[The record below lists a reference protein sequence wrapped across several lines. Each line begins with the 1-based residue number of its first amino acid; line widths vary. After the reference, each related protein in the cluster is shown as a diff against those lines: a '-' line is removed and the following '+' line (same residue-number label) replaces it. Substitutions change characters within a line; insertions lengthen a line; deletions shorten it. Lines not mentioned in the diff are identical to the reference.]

1 MTKGRQVAATTK
13 TATGDASKAHHTIL
27 SLEVTGGFLKGAKFE
42 FADGLNCI
50 IGGRGTGKTTVL
62 EFVRYVLAL
71 MPEEKATPARA
82 ARGIKA
88 LVQSNLGS
96 GRIRLGV
103 RTKHGMDYLAERP
116 WNDSAQVFNEQGE
129 PTAISFDRDLIFKA
143 DVYSQNE
150 IEEIATNPSFQL
162 ALLDKFIEEE
172 IRRIDGDIRKL
183 QRDLGM
189 NASELLRLDREM
201 RDLRDSASEVTVLEE
216 KMKGL
221 QQTAGP
227 DANLVN
233 TAHAQKALREKER
246 KTLEALRGDLR
257 KVRAEVD
264 SLFAGLVR
272 RLESRI
278 DADVAAGPNKDV
290 FDIVAQQIK
299 ELTSLLDRGATKIG
313 QQTDATDGVA
323 AEQERA
329 LAERHAKQDAEYRV
343 LVAKSQE
350 ETGRATERTQL
361 QQRYAEVTTARKEL
375 DLRQK
380 ERRDRE
386 KQRQELTAKL
396 SGLLDERFNRRKK
409 VADQLSDSLRPTI
422 RVTITQAG
430 NRDGYRALLTEAL
443 KGQSMKYT
451 AVVDRIVQSASPE
464 EFAVLVQRNDAA
476 RLAERTGLDEER
488 SKKVVEALRDT
499 DLLYR
504 LETAE
509 LEDLPRIELLDG
521 RDYKDSAGLSTGQR
535 CTTILPILLLESERP
550 LLIDQP
556 EDNLDNAFIYE
567 TVVKS
572 LKGAK
577 GRRQLIFVTHNPNIP
592 VLGDAERVFVLTS
605 DGKQGKLSK
614 VGTVDELKQEIE
626 LLLEGG
632 SEAFL
637 LRKQRY
643 GH

>member
-1 MTKGRQVAATTK
+1 MEPEKP
-13 TATGDASKAHHTIL
+13 KAHHTVV

-62 EFVRYVLAL
+62 EFVRYVLGM

-82 ARGIKA
+82 RAIKA

-103 RTKHGMDYLAERP
+103 QTKHGVGYLAERP
-116 WNDSAQVFNEQGE
+116 WNDSSQVFNEQGE

-162 ALLDKFIEEE
+162 ALLDKFIEEDV
-172 IRRIDGDIRKL
+172 RRIDADIRKIH
-183 QRDLGM
+183 RDLGQ
-189 NASELLRLDREM
+189 NAAELLRVDREM
-201 RDLRDSASEVTVLEE
+201 RDLRESASETQILEE
-216 KMKGL
+216 KLKGL

-227 DANLVN
+227 DAKLVN
-233 TAHAQKALREKER
+233 AAHAQKALRERER

-257 KVRAEVD
+257 RVRSDFDAVVT
-264 SLFAGLVR
+264 GLAR
-272 RLESRI
+272 RLASRV
-278 DADVAAGPNKDV
+278 DPDVAAGPNKDV
-290 FDIVAQQIK
+290 FAIVAQHVQ
-299 ELTSLLDRGATKIG
+299 ELTVLLERAAGEIDR
-313 QQTDATDGVA
+313 QTEVTDGVV
-323 AEQERA
+323 AEQEQT
-329 LAERHAKQDAEYRV
+329 LAERHAKQDAEYRE

-350 ETGRATERTQL
+350 ETGRATERAQL
-361 QQRYAEVTTARKEL
+361 QQRYAEVSTARKEL
-375 DLRQK
+375 DLRQT
-380 ERRDRE
+380 ERRQRE
-386 KQRQELTAKL
+386 TQRQELTAQL
-396 SGLLDERFNRRKK
+396 SGLRDERFRLRKK
-409 VADQLSDSLRPTI
+409 VADQLSDSLAPTI

-430 NRDGYRALLTEAL
+430 NRDGYRVLLTEGL

-451 AVVDRIVQSASPE
+451 AVVERIVQSASPE
-464 EFAVLVQRNDAA
+464 EFSVLVQREDAA
-476 RLAERTGLDEER
+476 RLVERTGLDEDR
-488 SKKVVEALRDT
+488 AKRVVEAFRDSE
-499 DLLYR
+499 LLYR
-504 LETAE
+504 IETVE
-509 LEDLPRIELLDG
+509 LDDLPRIELLDG
-521 RDYKDSAGLSTGQR
+521 KDYKDSGDLSTGQR

-605 DGKQGKLSK
+605 DGKQGKLHK

-632 SEAFL
+632 REAFL
-637 LRKQRY
+637 LRKKRY